1 MVDTPSLVTLFIHLK
16 VTLCCPSR
24 TSTLLGDW
32 PSTHL
37 AAVSTWS
44 AEMRAPL
51 HLHNPKGII
60 LLCTDLNCNFT
71 KEWCQWSLELPMPL
85 AMDTHS
91 PQCPGLQLFCSRWVL
106 GLASATAA
114 LLGMPQLHS
123 PTCPPL
129 PFLFFAS
136 ICAVKETNKTINVQ
150 TSWPYFGVKLSCV
163 CLKFA

>member
-44 AEMRAPL
+44 AEMRAPP

-106 GLASATAA
+106 VWPLQLLLYWGCHSCIPLHA
-114 LLGMPQLHS
+114 LLFPFCSCSLPQYVLS
-123 PTCPPL
+123 RR
-129 PFLFFAS
+129 
-136 ICAVKETNKTINVQ
+136 Q
-150 TSWPYFGVKLSCV
+150 TKRLIS
-163 CLKFA
+163 KFSF